1 MSKRNKFLYNPHEQ
15 DKEDLIAHFVVRQ
28 HIFKRIF
35 ADIKAS
41 DMEKPEQHYY
51 IEGQRGMGKTTLLLR
66 LSYEIENDDELSE
79 WLIPVLLKEE
89 AYYGISKLHRLWE
102 EVAKN
107 LAIHDCF
114 MGLYLKM
121 EQSYKEGIDY
131 EKLCFELLIDALHKH
146 KKKILIMLDNL
157 NEILD
162 NFSDMES
169 HRFRE
174 ILLTCSDIRFIGAS
188 SRPLE
193 ASYNYKHAFFDF
205 FKLITLKQLDETE
218 TKLVLMELSKI
229 YNQEHKIKSIIQNN
243 PERIEALRIL
253 TGGVIRTIVLL
264 FDIFVSKESINS
276 FSALEKVLDGT
287 TTLYKHRIDDL
298 KPYQR
303 EIVDIIALNW
313 DGMLADEI
321 ALKARQPL
329 ARIQEILNEIEK
341 AYVIESLIE
350 KGQKTFYQIRERFFN
365 IWYLMRVAPDSGKKK
380 ILWLVRFLNT
390 YYSRTEIREQAVHY
404 LKSIGKGL
412 YSPSETLLRAEI
424 FRSTEQLDSD
434 LEHDLLTKTRTFLS
448 ERDKNAAKHL
458 SKSNKDNLQ
467 HAKILYRDGKHKLAL
482 DYLKSCSTRYN
493 HLIGCLF
500 YDSGEYTAAIPYFEA
515 SLKEDEK
522 HIKSRNSLGNCYAY
536 LQDYDTAIENYNL
549 ALSIDSSFHQS
560 WGNLAL
566 CYQNKDNYEEAKRCL
581 QEALKYVPDDA
592 NNLNGMAYSYFKLD
606 DYDNAVDYYL
616 KAHQLDPTNLHTLES
631 IVICY
636 ENLQQYHKAI
646 EYQHLL
652 WKTNVKNSQH
662 LVQLVSLYTKNK
674 DWTKAIEYQEKL
686 VDLLPLDQ
694 TRRSKLLELQ
704 GKQALEL
711 GYYDELVELLA
722 KIGKPVSI
730 RTDHLQAFEDDD
742 YSEVVK
748 TIKKRGFRVDSWS
761 LPFYDTYKLYKFTP
775 EGAYPIEWFYALA
788 NGQDFL
794 PLDLTNTPLY
804 TAAENQFKL
813 DGLNLMSYIL
823 LFFDA
828 VSGKHGKFYI
838 VRGIDE
844 IIWNKEKEVE
854 EKLKLELESHF
865 EESSEVELVNGK
877 YVQSYSMTFKN
888 SLFTATI
895 HIDSKTGLVTLSE
908 EKLVIEAMPI
918 LEVDENI
925 KLHYVKYLKKL
936 VEERTYTFQSLKE
949 LAEINT
955 VSSDDYQNAI
965 KYYAMALEIKP
976 NDLNI
981 LTSLAEVHLLDG
993 EVNMALDTYISA
1005 FDLGANYLAAAIS
1018 DLYRKNVIDKSK
1030 AMYYA
1035 ELAYSDSKDVDTLII
1050 YVYALL
1056 WNDRINE
1063 AKEISAVLFNTSYE
1077 DDILKQIIDLS
1088 LMFAAKGQGS
1098 FILNHLYKMELEKWD
1113 FFKPLR
1119 YSLQKITGNGEYKRS
1134 PSELHKTIDDMVN
1147 KIAKLKDRYY

>member
-66 LSYEIENDDELSE
+66 LSYEIENDDKLSE

-107 LAIHDCF
+107 LEIYDCF
-114 MGLYLKM
+114 ADLYLKM
-121 EQSYKEGIDY
+121 EQSYVEGINY
-131 EKLCFELLIDALHKH
+131 EKLCFELLTDALQKNG
-146 KKKILIMLDNL
+146 KKIIIMLDNL

-162 NFSDMES
+162 NFSDIES

-174 ILLTCSDIRFIGAS
+174 ILLTCSNIRFIGAS

-205 FKLITLKQLDETE
+205 FKLITLKQLDESE
-218 TKLVLMELSKI
+218 TKHVLMELGKI
-229 YNQEHKIKSIIQNN
+229 YNQENKIKNIIQNN

-276 FSALEKVLDGT
+276 FTALEKVLDGT
-287 TTLYKHRIDDL
+287 TALYKHRIDDL

-321 ALKARQPL
+321 ALKARQPV
-329 ARIQEILNEIEK
+329 AHIQKILDEIEK
-341 AYVIESLIE
+341 AYIIESVIE

-365 IWYLMRVAPDSGKKK
+365 IWYLMRLAPNSGKKK
-380 ILWLVRFLNT
+380 IIWLVRFLNT
-390 YYSRTEIREQAVHY
+390 YYSRTEIREQAEDY

-424 FRSTEQLDSD
+424 FRSTEQLDSE
-434 LEHDLLTKTRTFLS
+434 LEHDLLTQTRTFLS

-467 HAKILYRDGKHKLAL
+467 HAKILYREGKHKLAL
-482 DYLKSCSTRYN
+482 DYLKNCSSRYN
-493 HLIGCLF
+493 YLIGCLF

-515 SLKEDEK
+515 SLREDEK
-522 HIKSRNSLGNCYAY
+522 HIYSRNALGNCYAY
-536 LQDYDTAIENYNL
+536 LQDYDTAIENYNIV
-549 ALSIDSSFHQS
+549 LSIDDTYHQS

-566 CYQNKDNYEEAKRCL
+566 CYQNKDNFEESKRCL
-581 QEALKYVPDDA
+581 QKALTHGPNDT
-592 NNLNGMAYSYFKLD
+592 NTLIGLAYSYLRLD
-606 DYDNAVDYYL
+606 DFHNAVNYYV
-616 KAHQLDPTNLHTLES
+616 KAHQLDPNNTQTLES
-631 IVICY
+631 IAFCY
-636 ENLQQYHKAI
+636 ENLKQYNQAI

-652 WKTNVKNSQH
+652 WKTNVKNSQ
-662 LVQLVSLYTKNK
+662 QLAQLITLYTKNK

-686 VDLLPLDQ
+686 IELLPMDQ
-694 TRRSKLLELQ
+694 DRRSKLLEFQ
-704 GKQALEL
+704 VQQAFHYD
-711 GYYDELVELLA
+711 YYEELVELLA
-722 KIGKPVSI
+722 KIGKPATI
-730 RTDHLQAFEDDD
+730 RTDHLQPFLDNDHPK
-742 YSEVVK
+742 VVK
-748 TIKKRGFRVDSWS
+748 KIKKRGFKVDCWS

-775 EGAYPIEWFYALA
+775 EGDYPIEWFYALA
-788 NGQDFL
+788 NEHDFL
-794 PLDLTNTPLY
+794 PLDLTNAPLY

-838 VRGIDE
+838 VRSIDE
-844 IIWNKEKEVE
+844 FVWNKEKTLE
-854 EKLKLELESHF
+854 EKLQLELLSHF
-865 EESSEVELVNGK
+865 EESSEIELVEGK
-877 YVQSYSMTFKN
+877 YVQSYSMTFKD
-888 SLFTATI
+888 SLFTANITVDPKSGI
-895 HIDSKTGLVTLSE
+895 VALSD
-908 EKLVIEAMPI
+908 EKLVIEGMPI
-918 LEVDENI
+918 LEIDEKI
-925 KLHYVKYLKKL
+925 KLQYVEYLEKL
-936 VEERTYTFQSLKE
+936 VEDRTYTFQSLKE
-949 LAEINT
+949 LAEINAIG
-955 VSSDDYQNAI
+955 SKDYLKAI
-965 KYYAMALEIKP
+965 KYYSMALEIKP

-981 LTSLAEVHLLDG
+981 LNSLAEVHLLNRD
-993 EVNMALDTYISA
+993 VDMALDTYIKA
-1005 FDLGANYLAAAIS
+1005 FDLGGHQHASVIS
-1018 DLYRKNVIDKSK
+1018 DLHRQNLIDRSK
-1030 AMYYA
+1030 ALHYA
-1035 ELAYSDSKDVDTLII
+1035 EIAYKDNKDVETLII
-1050 YVYALL
+1050 YLYALL
-1056 WNDRINE
+1056 WNDKIDE
-1063 AKEISAVLFNTSYE
+1063 AKEISAVLFNINYE
-1077 DDILKQIIDLS
+1077 DDILKRIIELS
-1088 LMFAAKGQGS
+1088 LMFAAKDQGS

-1134 PSELHKTIDDMVN
+1134 PSELHKTIDDMVE
-1147 KIAKLKDRYY
+1147 KIATLKDRYR